1 VTVRWYTLAV
11 DCRDAP
17 VLARWWA
24 GVLGWQV
31 TSEGDDEVVIAP
43 PPAVGDRGADLPV
56 EQRGPAL
63 AFGPV
68 SEGKQVKNR
77 LHIELAPRAGDDQAA
92 EVSRLL
98 GLGATRADV
107 GQRGDESWV
116 VLADPEGNEFCV
128 LSPRDD

>member
-1 VTVRWYTLAV
+1 MRWYTLAV

-17 VLARWWA
+17 ALARWWA
-24 GVLGWQV
+24 GVLDWQV
-31 TSEGDDEVVIAP
+31 TYEGDDEVVIGP
-43 PPAVGDRGADLPV
+43 RHAVDGQSADIPV
-56 EQRGPAL
+56 EQREPAL

-68 SEGKQVKNR
+68 PEGKQVKNR
-77 LHIELAPRAGDDQAA
+77 LHIELAPRAGDDQEA

-98 GLGATRADV
+98 GLGATRAHV

>member
-17 VLARWWA
+17 ALARWWA
-24 GVLGWQV
+24 GVLDWQV
-31 TSEGDDEVVIAP
+31 RYEGDDEVVIAP
-43 PPAVGDRGADLPV
+43 RHAAEGRAADAPV

-68 SEGKQVKNR
+68 PEGKQVKNR
-77 LHIELAPRAGDDQAA
+77 LHLELAPRAGDDQEA

-98 GLGATRADV
+98 RLGATRADV

>member
-17 VLARWWA
+17 ALARWWA
-24 GVLGWQV
+24 GVLDWQV
-31 TSEGDDEVVIAP
+31 TYEGDDEVVIAP
-43 PPAVGDRGADLPV
+43 RHAARGRAADIPIG
-56 EQRGPAL
+56 QRGPAL

-68 SEGKQVKNR
+68 PEGKQVKNR
-77 LHIELAPRAGDDQAA
+77 LHIELAPRAGDEQEA
-92 EVSRLL
+92 EVSLL
-98 GLGATRADV
+98 LRSGATRADV

>member
-17 VLARWWA
+17 ALARWWA
-24 GVLGWQV
+24 GVLDWQV
-31 TSEGDDEVVIAP
+31 TYEGDDEVVIGP
-43 PPAVGDRGADLPV
+43 RHAVDGRSADIPV
-56 EQRGPAL
+56 ELRAPHL

-68 SEGKQVKNR
+68 PEGKQVKNR
-77 LHIELAPRAGDDQAA
+77 LHIELAPRAGDDQEA

>member
-17 VLARWWA
+17 ALARWWA
-24 GVLGWQV
+24 GVLDWEV
-31 TSEGDDEVVIAP
+31 RSEDDDEVVIGP
-43 PPAVGDRGADLPV
+43 RPAAGGRAADIPID
-56 EQRGPAL
+56 QRGPAL

-68 SEGKQVKNR
+68 PEGKQVKNR
-77 LHIELAPRAGDDQAA
+77 LHLELAPRAGDDHEA

-98 GLGATRADV
+98 RLGATRADV
-107 GQRGDESWV
+107 GQRGDESWA